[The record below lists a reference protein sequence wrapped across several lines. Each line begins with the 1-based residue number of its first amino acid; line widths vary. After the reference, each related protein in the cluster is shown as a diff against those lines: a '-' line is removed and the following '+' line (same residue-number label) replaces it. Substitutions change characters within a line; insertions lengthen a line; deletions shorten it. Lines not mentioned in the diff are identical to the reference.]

1 MTKAGFTLDLPIP
14 PSVNNMFPG
23 RAGRFKSKQY
33 RAWIL
38 AAGWE
43 LKMQKV
49 WPVSGAYALTLELP
63 ENMRG
68 DVDNRLKGISD
79 LLVSHRLTPDDSR
92 AFSATAVRSP
102 GILKDRCRV
111 TVEARL

>member
-23 RAGRFKSKQY
+23 RSGRFKSAEYK
-33 RAWIL
+33 AWIK

-43 LKMQKV
+43 LNAQKV
-49 WPVSGAYALTLELP
+49 RPVSGPYALTLELP
-63 ENMRG
+63 EKMRG

-92 AFSATAVRSP
+92 AVSATAVRTP

-111 TVEARL
+111 RVEAR

>member
-1 MTKAGFTLDLPIP
+1 MTKAGFVLDLPIP

-33 RAWIL
+33 RAWIKE
-38 AAGWE
+38 AGQE
-43 LKMQKV
+43 INMQKV
-49 WPVSGAYALTLELP
+49 WPVSGPYALTLELP
-63 ENMRG
+63 EKMRG
-68 DVDNRLKGISD
+68 DVDNRLKGVAD

-92 AFSATAVRSP
+92 AVSATAVRTP

-111 TVEARL
+111 RVEAR